1 MSFFRREIDHGMLEV
16 NAPGLGITKADANRL
31 VERLRGICQAFPLIC
46 EVCGS
51 LDLGM
56 TTRAVVL
63 RNRVT
68 LTAVTRC
75 PQCGARKTHGP
86 IEARATAE

>member
-1 MSFFRREIDHGMLEV
+1 MGFFRREIDHGMLEV
-16 NAPGLGITKADANRL
+16 NAPGLEVTKNQANRL
-31 VERLRGICQAFPLIC
+31 VERLRPICRSFPLVC
-46 EVCGS
+46 EDCGS

-63 RNRVT
+63 QDRVT
-68 LTAVTRC
+68 LTATTRC

-86 IEARATAE
+86 IEARATTE